1 MDHESGR
8 LLDDGDV
15 PVLEVDLERDLLS
28 LEWWRRDGS
37 KVDFNSFAAADP
49 ITGFI
54 LLSFDP
60 DCTGTIQ
67 QLDLRSGQVFQALSE
82 KNIQTKSPVVRTGLE
97 LHFG

>member
-8 LLDDGDV
+8 LLDDGEV
-15 PVLEVDLERDLLS
+15 PVLKVDLERDLLS
-28 LEWWRRDGS
+28 LDRWRHES
-37 KVDFNSFAAADP
+37 TKVDFNGFAAADP

-54 LLSFDP
+54 RLSFDP

-67 QLDLRSGQVFQALSE
+67 QLDLRSGHVFQALSE
-82 KNIQTKSPVVRTGLE
+82 KNVQAKSPVVRTGLE

>member
-28 LEWWRRDGS
+28 FERCRRESMKIDLNGF
-37 KVDFNSFAAADP
+37 DAADP
-49 ITGFI
+49 ITGLI
-54 LLSFDP
+54 RLSFDP